1 MTIVG
6 LIVFTFNKGIICAY
20 VVHTENYLTRKAHK
34 MILELLQRNC
44 IREYIYNVYY
54 IYLKCRKK
62 LHTAGIVAQN
72 EVPKR
77 QM

>member
-6 LIVFTFNKGIICAY
+6 FIVFTFNKGIICAY
-20 VVHTENYLTRKAHK
+20 VMHTENYLTRKAHK
-34 MILELLQRNC
+34 MIIELLQRNC
-44 IREYIYNVYY
+44 IHQYIHY

>member
-1 MTIVG
+1 M
-6 LIVFTFNKGIICAY
+6 
-20 VVHTENYLTRKAHK
+20 HTENYLTRKAHK
-34 MILELLQRNC
+34 MIKELLQRNC
-44 IREYIYNVYY
+44 IHEYIHNVYY

>member
-1 MTIVG
+1 M
-6 LIVFTFNKGIICAY
+6 
-20 VVHTENYLTRKAHK
+20 HTENYLTRKAHK
-34 MILELLQRNC
+34 MIKELLQRNC
-44 IREYIYNVYY
+44 IHQHIHY